1 MLTSRCVLSC
11 LAALL
16 LFTACAT
23 LPETAE
29 TPGIGPYHTVHA
41 RLLVIEPT
49 RRWQVMLDWQ
59 AESSA
64 NGQARLVHAASN
76 NVIELRWQQD
86 DIELRDNHSGQW
98 RKVGI
103 DQLAEQ
109 GIVVS
114 PYILSHFLAG
124 RVPPG
129 FRSKEANHWES
140 NKGGNLVRVIWN
152 AASKRL
158 ELSDIKHGR
167 RATLIILKGEKHL
180 PASRTAQDKN
190 LHV

>member
-1 MLTSRCVLSC
+1 MPARIYCFLSI
-11 LAALL
+11 LL
-16 LFTACAT
+16 MTTACAT

-29 TPGIGPYHTVHA
+29 APGIGPYHSIHA
-41 RLLVIEPT
+41 RLLVIEPS

-59 AESSA
+59 AESA
-64 NGQARLVHAASN
+64 AQGQARLVHAASSS
-76 NVIELRWQQD
+76 VIELRWQQD
-86 DIELRDNHSGQW
+86 AIELRDNHLPEW

-114 PYILSHFLAG
+114 PHILSQFLAG

-140 NKGGNLVRVIWN
+140 RKGGNLVRVTWN
-152 AASKRL
+152 EASKRL
-158 ELSDIKHGR
+158 EFSDIKHGR
-167 RATLIILKGEKHL
+167 RATLIILSGENRL
-180 PASRTAQDKN
+180 PRSSAGKPQ
-190 LHV
+190 HV

>member
-1 MLTSRCVLSC
+1 MPARICCFLSI
-11 LAALL
+11 
-16 LFTACAT
+16 LFMTTACAT

-29 TPGIGPYHTVHA
+29 APGIGPYHTIHA
-41 RLLVIEPT
+41 RLLVIEPA

-59 AESSA
+59 AESA
-64 NGQARLVHAASN
+64 AKGQARLVHAASN

-86 DIELRDNHSGQW
+86 DIELRDNHSPQW

-114 PYILSHFLAG
+114 PYILSQFLAG

-129 FRSKEANHWES
+129 FRSKKANHWES
-140 NKGGNLVRVIWN
+140 NKGGNLVRVIWS

-167 RATLIILKGEKHL
+167 RATLIILSGEHGLPESSSGKHH
-180 PASRTAQDKN
+180 
-190 LHV
+190 HV